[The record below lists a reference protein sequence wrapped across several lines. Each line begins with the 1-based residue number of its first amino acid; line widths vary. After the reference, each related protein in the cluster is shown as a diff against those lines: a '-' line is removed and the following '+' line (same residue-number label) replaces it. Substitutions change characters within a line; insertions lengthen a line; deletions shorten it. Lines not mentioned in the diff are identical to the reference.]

1 MEIRRIAMAY
11 NNVYAVESGGV
22 RVLIDTGPDYRGARE
37 LLLASLGTWRPDVVL
52 ATHAHVDHAGL
63 GAWWQANGV
72 PVALSGDDRALASHP
87 HYVEQDELAVMVDWV
102 EGSGAPDL
110 IRAEAMEGL
119 ERRREWAIRAA
130 SETGYPP
137 PGSQPRWP
145 TGLRYESFVAG
156 RTVADGEEIA
166 PGLEVLLCPGHTPGN
181 LVVAANG
188 HGVLFSGDQL
198 LPDITPT
205 PAIQAA
211 PGNASRFLSL
221 PAFTAALE
229 RLRDLHFE
237 RCLPGHGEPF
247 EDVDVAVEAN
257 LAAIEERTARVL
269 AELRA
274 AGECTLYELC
284 ERLYPRALRRR
295 FWQIASTVQGHLD
308 LLEARG
314 AAHAIAGRYRARTGE

>member
-11 NNVYAVESGGV
+11 NNVYAVESGGA

-37 LLLASLGTWRPDVVL
+37 LLLEALDGWQPDLVV

-63 GAWWQANGV
+63 GAWWQARGV
-72 PVALSGDDRALASHP
+72 PVALSADDRTLASHP
-87 HYVEQDELAVMVDWV
+87 HYVEQDELAVMIDWV
-102 EGSGAPDL
+102 EASGAPEA
-110 IRAEAMEGL
+110 IRIEAVEGL
-119 ERRREWAIRAA
+119 ERRREWAMRAA
-130 SETGYPP
+130 TEKGYPA

-145 TGLRYESFVAG
+145 TGLRYESFAAS
-156 RTVADGEEIA
+156 RTVADGDTVA

-181 LVVAANG
+181 LVLAAGG

-211 PGNASRFLSL
+211 PGNVGRFRSL
-221 PAFTAALE
+221 PAFAAALE

-247 EDVDVAVEAN
+247 EDVDAAVEAN
-257 LAAIEERTARVL
+257 LAAIEERTARVF
-269 AELRA
+269 AELRG

-314 AAHAIAGRYRARTGE
+314 AAHVSAGRYSALA